1 MNTET
6 PSKLRNGKLISKIPV
21 LVNFNSTPNNNS
33 QMESTSSHQSTSQED
48 LIEAQRA
55 LESKFNNLNS
65 EISELKT
72 LLTTLVQQNNSNKNN
87 NNDETRQRRYFT
99 TSTDNR
105 TFRYRTLL
113 DIYDKLEEH
122 SFP

>member
-1 MNTET
+1 MNSET

-21 LVNFNSTPNNNS
+21 LVNLNTTSNNNTE
-33 QMESTSSHQSTSQED
+33 MESTSSHQSTSQED

-72 LLTTLVQQNNSNKNN
+72 LLTTLVQQSSSKQNSY
-87 NNDETRQRRYFT
+87 NDETRQRRYFT
-99 TSTDNR
+99 TSTD
-105 TFRYRTLL
+105 TQ
-113 DIYDKLEEH
+113 
-122 SFP
+122 